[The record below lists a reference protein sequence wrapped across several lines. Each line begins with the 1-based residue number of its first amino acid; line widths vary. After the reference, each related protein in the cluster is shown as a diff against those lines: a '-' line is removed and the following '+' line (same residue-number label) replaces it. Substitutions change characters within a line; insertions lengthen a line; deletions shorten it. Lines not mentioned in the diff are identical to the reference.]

1 MPGRSG
7 GLDHPLPSKAL
18 SRVAAPGLAAA
29 TLIVLAGC
37 SHSSGHP
44 AAVRSSKPIVSPPA
58 AQAAASSSAATTQST
73 SAPTT
78 TTVPPPPPPPALL
91 GPGTSGPAVL
101 ALQQK
106 LTSLGYWLGTPD
118 GSFGNTTIQ
127 AVYAFQKA
135 AGTGADGVV
144 GPATSDA
151 LARGVVPHARSSS
164 GSVIEVDLAHDLLLF
179 VTNGK
184 VAHALN
190 TSTGGGY

>member
-1 MPGRSG
+1 
-7 GLDHPLPSKAL
+7 
-18 SRVAAPGLAAA
+18 
-29 TLIVLAGC
+29 
-37 SHSSGHP
+37 
-44 AAVRSSKPIVSPPA
+44 
-58 AQAAASSSAATTQST
+58 
-73 SAPTT
+73 
-78 TTVPPPPPPPALL
+78 
-91 GPGTSGPAVL
+91 VL

-118 GSFGNTTIQ
+118 GNFGNTTIQ

-190 TSTGGGY
+190 TSTGGGYQYSGDGGKPEVANTPVGHFQIFREVDGMVTNHLGQLWRPRFFSEDGFAIHGDSSVPPYPVSHGCVRVSNEAIDWIWSSNLAPNGTPVWIY